1 MANSAIALPALL
13 TDPGFLYWA
22 PLGSALPTGVSTAS
36 AFSDTWPVAWIPLGM
51 TESGT
56 DFDTNVT
63 ASPILAAEQIDP
75 VRYVTTARAGTL
87 SFQLLSLTATN
98 LARAFNG
105 ATTAVT
111 GTGASTIT
119 KIDPPSVGQEIRA
132 MIGFES
138 LDSTFR
144 FVAYQVFNSGSIK
157 LMFNK
162 APLKTNIP
170 WMGML
175 EKPASTQP
183 WSMWTAG
190 VARA

>member
-1 MANSAIALPALL
+1 MANSALALPMLL

-22 PLGSALPTGVSTAS
+22 PLGSALPTPVSTAS
-36 AFSDTWPVAWIPLGM
+36 VFSDIWPVAWIPMGM

-56 DFDTNVT
+56 DFESNLTV
-63 ASPILAAEQIDP
+63 SPVLAAELIDP
-75 VRYVTTARAGTL
+75 IGYRTTAREGTL
-87 SFQLLSLTATN
+87 SFQLLALTATN
-98 LARAFNG
+98 LAHAFNG
-105 ATTAVT
+105 ASTTVT
-111 GTGASTIT
+111 GAGATTIT
-119 KIDPPSVGQEIRA
+119 KLDPPAVGSEVRA

-157 LMFNK
+157 LQFNK
-162 APLKTNIP
+162 APAKTSIP
-170 WMGML
+170 WTGKM

-190 VARA
+190 AARA

>member
-22 PLGSALPTGVSTAS
+22 PLGSTLPTGVSTAS

-51 TESGT
+51 TVSGT
-56 DFDTNVT
+56 DFDPNTTV
-63 ASPILAAEQIDP
+63 SPILAAEQIDAIAY
-75 VRYVTTARAGTL
+75 RSTARTTTL
-87 SFQLLSLTATN
+87 SFQLLGITAAN
-98 LARAFNG
+98 LAKAFNG

-111 GTGASTIT
+111 GAGATLIT
-119 KIDPPSVGQEIRA
+119 KIDPPAIGTEVRA

-138 LDSTFR
+138 LNSTFR
-144 FVAYQVFNSGSIK
+144 FIAYQVFNQGSVK
-157 LMFNK
+157 LSFNK
-162 APLKTNIP
+162 APAKASIP
-170 WMGML
+170 WTGKL

-183 WSMWTAG
+183 WSAWTAG

>member
-1 MANSAIALPALL
+1 MANSAIALPVLL

-22 PLGSALPTGVSTAS
+22 PLGSALPTGVSAAS

-51 TESGT
+51 TASGT
-56 DFDTNVT
+56 DFDPSTT
-63 ASPILAAEQIDP
+63 ASPILAAELVDP
-75 VRYVTTARAGTL
+75 IAYRTTARTGTL
-87 SFQLLSLTATN
+87 SFQLLSVTATN
-98 LARAFNG
+98 LSRAFNG

-111 GTGASTIT
+111 GAGATTIT
-119 KIDPPSVGQEIRA
+119 KIDPPAIGTEVRA

-144 FVAYQVFNSGSIK
+144 FIAYQVFNSGDIK
-157 LMFNK
+157 LSFNK
-162 APLKTNIP
+162 APATTSIP
-170 WMGML
+170 WTGML

>member
-1 MANSAIALPALL
+1 MANSAIALPTLL

-51 TESGT
+51 TTKGT
-56 DFDTNVT
+56 DIDINVT
-63 ASPILAAEQIDP
+63 ASAILAAESIDP
-75 VRYVTTARAGTL
+75 LTYRTTDRTGTL
-87 SFQLLSLTATN
+87 TFELMSLTATN

-105 ATTAVT
+105 ASTAVT
-111 GTGASTIT
+111 GSGATTIT
-119 KIDPPSVGQEIRA
+119 KIDPPAPGSEVRA

-157 LMFNK
+157 MSFAK
-162 APLKTNIP
+162 APATTGIP
-170 WMGML
+170 WTGML

-183 WSMWTAG
+183 WSAWTAG
-190 VARA
+190 AARA

>member
-1 MANSAIALPALL
+1 MANAAPALPSLL

-22 PLGSALPTGVSTAS
+22 PLGSALPTPVSTAS
-36 AFSDTWPVAWIPLGM
+36 AFSDAWPVAWIPMGM

-56 DFDTNVT
+56 DIDTTLTV
-63 ASPILAAEQIDP
+63 SPILAAELIDP
-75 VRYVTTARAGTL
+75 IQYRTTAREGKL
-87 SFQLLSLTATN
+87 SFQLLAFTATN

-111 GTGASTIT
+111 GTGATTIT
-119 KIDPPSVGQEIRA
+119 KIDPPSVGNEVRA

-144 FVAYQVFNSGSIK
+144 FIAYQVINSGDLK
-157 LMFNK
+157 FAFNK
-162 APLKTNIP
+162 APAKTSIP
-170 WMGML
+170 WIGLM

-183 WSMWTAG
+183 WSAWTAG
-190 VARA
+190 AARA

>member
-22 PLGSALPTGVSTAS
+22 PLGSALPTGASTAS
-36 AFSDTWPVAWIPLGM
+36 AFSDVWPVAWIPLGM

-56 DFDTNVT
+56 DFDVNVT
-63 ASPILAAEQIDP
+63 ASPILAAELIDP
-75 VRYVTTARAGTL
+75 LQYRTTARTGQI

-111 GTGASTIT
+111 GTGATTIT
-119 KIDPPSVGQEIRA
+119 KIDPPAIGTEIRA

-144 FVAYQVFNSGSIK
+144 FVAYQVFNSGSVK
-157 LMFNK
+157 LQFNK
-162 APLKTNIP
+162 APAKTSIP
-170 WMGML
+170 WVGML

-183 WSMWTAG
+183 WSAWTAG
-190 VARA
+190 AARA

>member
-22 PLGSALPTGVSTAS
+22 PLGSTLPTGVSTAS

-56 DFDTNVT
+56 DFDVNVT
-63 ASPILAAEQIDP
+63 ASPILAAELIDP
-75 VRYVTTARAGTL
+75 LIYRTTARTGTL

-105 ATTAVT
+105 ASTTVT
-111 GTGASTIT
+111 GTGATTIT
-119 KIDPPSVGQEIRA
+119 KVDPPAPGSEIRA

-138 LDSTFR
+138 LDSSFR
-144 FVAYQVFNSGSIK
+144 FVAYQVFNQGSIK

-162 APLKTNIP
+162 APAKTNIP
-170 WMGML
+170 WVGML

-183 WSMWTAG
+183 WSAWTAG
-190 VARA
+190 AARA

>member
-22 PLGSALPTGVSTAS
+22 PLGSTLPTGVSTAS

-56 DFDTNVT
+56 DFEVNVT
-63 ASPILAAEQIDP
+63 ASPILGAELIDP
-75 VRYVTTARAGTL
+75 ITYRTTAREGTL
-87 SFQLLSLTATN
+87 TFQLLNLTATN

-105 ATTAVT
+105 ASTSVT
-111 GTGASTIT
+111 GSGATTIT
-119 KIDPPSVGQEIRA
+119 KVDPPAPGTEVRA

-144 FVAYQVFNSGSIK
+144 FIAYQVFNEGSVK
-157 LMFNK
+157 FSFNK
-162 APLKTNIP
+162 APSKTSIP
-170 WMGML
+170 WTGKL

-183 WSMWTAG
+183 WSVWTAG
-190 VARA
+190 AARA

>member
-22 PLGSALPTGVSTAS
+22 PLGSALPTSVSTAS

-56 DFDTNVT
+56 DFDPKTTV
-63 ASPILAAEQIDP
+63 APIYGAEMIDALVYRTT
-75 VRYVTTARAGTL
+75 VREGTL
-87 SFQLLSLTATN
+87 SFQLLSFTATN

-111 GTGASTIT
+111 GAGATLIT
-119 KIDPPSVGQEIRA
+119 KIDPPAAGTEIRA

-144 FVAYQVFNSGSIK
+144 FVAYQVFNSGDIK
-157 LMFNK
+157 MSFNK
-162 APLKTNIP
+162 APAKASIP
-170 WMGML
+170 WTGML

-183 WSMWTAG
+183 WSAWTAG
-190 VARA
+190 AARA

>member
-1 MANSAIALPALL
+1 MANAAIALPTLL

-56 DFDTNVT
+56 DIDINLT
-63 ASPILAAEQIDP
+63 ATPIYGAESIDP
-75 VRYVTTARAGTL
+75 LTYRTTVREGTL
-87 SFQLLSLTATN
+87 TFMLLSLTATN
-98 LARAFNG
+98 IARAFNG

-111 GTGASTIT
+111 GSGATTIT
-119 KIDPPSVGQEIRA
+119 KIDPPAPGAEIRA

-157 LMFNK
+157 MSFNK
-162 APLKTNIP
+162 APAKTSVP
-170 WMGML
+170 WTGKL

-183 WSMWTAG
+183 WSAWTAG
-190 VARA
+190 AARA

>member
-1 MANSAIALPALL
+1 MANSTLALPALL

-22 PLGSALPTGVSTAS
+22 PLGSTLPTGASTAS

-56 DFDTNVT
+56 DLDTTVT
-63 ASPILAAEQIDP
+63 TSPILSAELIDP
-75 VRYVTTARAGTL
+75 LQYRTTARTGTL
-87 SFQLLSLTATN
+87 SFQLLSLTAAN

-105 ATTAVT
+105 ASTTVT
-111 GTGASTIT
+111 GAGVTLIT
-119 KIDPPSVGQEIRA
+119 KIDPPAVGAEIRA

-157 LMFNK
+157 LQFNK
-162 APLKTNIP
+162 APAKTSIP
-170 WMGML
+170 WTGML

-190 VARA
+190 AARA